1 LGSLLYFGNETAD
14 KQSGNAKVWFGSSKV
29 AYLNSSQ
36 GLLSQQN
43 SAGALI
49 KIGSLLKIHMLPVC
63 ANTVRTG
70 VPMACLRWNQ
80 EVDGEFGN
88 KK

>member
-1 LGSLLYFGNETAD
+1 MGD
-14 KQSGNAKVWFGSSKV
+14 KQPGNAKVWFSYSKV
-29 AYLNSSQ
+29 AYLNSGQ

-63 ANTVRTG
+63 ANAVRTG
-70 VPMACLRWNQ
+70 FPMACLRCNQ
-80 EVDGEFGN
+80 EIDVNLETRN
-88 KK
+88 NC